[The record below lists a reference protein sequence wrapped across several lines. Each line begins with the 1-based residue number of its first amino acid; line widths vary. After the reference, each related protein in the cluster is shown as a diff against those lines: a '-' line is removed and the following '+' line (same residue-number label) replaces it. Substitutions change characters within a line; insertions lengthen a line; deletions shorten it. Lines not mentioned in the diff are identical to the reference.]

1 MTILKAL
8 CICLITACVP
18 VAAFADNV
26 TLTDGG
32 GAFPAN
38 VSRTGFFLSDTG
50 PNGSSRSML
59 VGIQGLASLG
69 IPNQTV
75 VPPASSGIV
84 SLTTGMTNSGGVSND
99 SITFNEA
106 ITNGQVLIGG
116 TAHDAPTAADIQL
129 AVRGNGGVQDSNG
142 SGSSLNSQ
150 GTTNFASPAPEPVA
164 LTLLGTGL
172 ISLGFFAKRRASRK
186 DATSLG

>member
-1 MTILKAL
+1 MTIRKAL
-8 CICLITACVP
+8 CICLITACFP
-18 VAAFADNV
+18 VAAFADNMS
-26 TLTDGG
+26 LTDNGV
-32 GAFPAN
+32 AFPAN
-38 VSRTGFFLSDTG
+38 VIRTRFFLSDTG
-50 PNGSSRSML
+50 PNGSSRSMP
-59 VGIQGLASLG
+59 VGIQESASLG

-75 VPPASSGIV
+75 TSLASSGIV
-84 SLTTGMTNSGGVSND
+84 SLTTGMMNSGEVSNVTLND
-99 SITFNEA
+99 A
-106 ITNGQVLIGG
+106 INNRQV
-116 TAHDAPTAADIQL
+116 PTAADIQL

-142 SGSSLNSQ
+142 PVSSLNSQ